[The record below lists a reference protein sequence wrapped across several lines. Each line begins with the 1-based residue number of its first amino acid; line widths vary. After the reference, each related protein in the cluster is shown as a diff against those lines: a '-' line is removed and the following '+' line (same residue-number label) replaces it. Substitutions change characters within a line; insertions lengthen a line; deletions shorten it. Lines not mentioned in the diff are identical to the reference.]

1 MDKISLSRL
10 HLNLIWCIFENNNLS
25 IKTVPLSSI
34 KGTFLKGF
42 KLSIS
47 SVRCCPIKKKESKF
61 YFYFSCKVKIFFIYL
76 PCLKFNGFGSN
87 GISVFFINMYK
98 VLLG

>member
-10 HLNLIWCIFENNNLS
+10 NLNHTWSIFENNNIS

-34 KGTFLKGF
+34 NGTFLKGF

-47 SVRCCPIKKKESKF
+47 SVRCCPIKKKGK
-61 YFYFSCKVKIFFIYL
+61 
-76 PCLKFNGFGSN
+76 
-87 GISVFFINMYK
+87 
-98 VLLG
+98 